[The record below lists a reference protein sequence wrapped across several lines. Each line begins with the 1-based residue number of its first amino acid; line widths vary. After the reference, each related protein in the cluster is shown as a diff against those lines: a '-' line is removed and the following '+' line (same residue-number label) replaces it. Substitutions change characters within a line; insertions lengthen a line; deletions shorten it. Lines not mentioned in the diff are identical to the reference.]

1 MVDGDWS
8 VDRATGNIR
17 YIGDGHLGASPSYAT
32 VIQFHRWLQDKADD
46 ASAVGNDELDITD
59 INPSAR
65 STDNYITL
73 LGSYNIDD
81 ASAQHLYDGSIVQGT
96 GGTEVIYDGIV
107 NFGNAGVA
115 IMIHQ
120 DGAVL
125 GNGTAWWNSLG
136 GLNADANQGI
146 SHRFMIKVR
155 DAGSDIDGRRLIG
168 LCRTLDDSNQNTYGE
183 FTINGSSRGNNV
195 LALSDS
201 ADLNNT
207 NTATTIS
214 GWDRFANLT
223 PGYDEQDIDLNG
235 TQEQYYS
242 EWSFSE
248 AGSTPASTT
257 INDLYEYTK
266 WLTRDGSAETLY
278 GLSGELFRGI
288 THEITHGAVTGGNTE
303 FEEGSSITFSNGAVG
318 QVLAFDTTSGT
329 KTWIQLLSGV
339 APAASDTMTQ
349 SADSATVSAVTARAL
364 NYPFIGTSTGS
375 AIIGAYG
382 VGFKS
387 TDLQASDQITQLT
400 GAQVP
405 VPNNVTFS
413 VTGLVA
419 GEDRVLVGPWDGV
432 ATDASGNAEI
442 DYNQFTVK
450 DTLSTDNVA
459 SITVTGDSLPTDTP
473 ASGTIR
479 VQDDAG
485 YYRRLKYSSYDS
497 ATGVFTIDSTY
508 HGSLDTDNP
517 TNQTEDDF
525 SGTNASSGNNLFI
538 SYIDDIAS
546 GTSLSVGVVYLADRD
561 LVVKVRDGGA
571 SPIKEFIQTG
581 QIKTTNQSVAAIR
594 TTDA

>member
-1 MVDGDWS
+1 MAMVDADWS

-32 VIQFHRWLQDKADD
+32 VIEFHRWLQDKADD
-46 ASAVGNDELDITD
+46 ASAIGNDELDITD

-65 STDNYITL
+65 STDNFITL
-73 LGSYNIDD
+73 LGVYNIDD
-81 ASAQHLYDGSIVQGT
+81 GSSQHLYDGSIVQGS

-115 IMIHQ
+115 IMLHQ
-120 DGAVL
+120 NGSVL

-155 DAGSDIDGRRLIG
+155 DTGSDIDGRRLIG
-168 LCRTLDDSNQNTYGE
+168 LCRTLDDTNQNTYSE
-183 FTINGSSRGNNV
+183 FSINGSSRGNNV

-201 ADLNNT
+201 NDLNNT
-207 NTATTIS
+207 NNATAIAS
-214 GWDRFANLT
+214 WDRFANLT
-223 PGYDEQDIDLNG
+223 EGYDEQDIDLNSIAEG
-235 TQEQYYS
+235 YYS

-266 WLTRDGSAETLY
+266 YLTRDGSGETLY

-288 THEITHGAVTGGNTE
+288 THQITYTALAGGTFADSLSVTFG
-303 FEEGSSITFSNGAVG
+303 NGATA
-318 QVLAFDTTSGT
+318 QILADDGTDTM
-329 KTWIQLLSGV
+329 WVQLLTGV
-339 APAASDTMTQ
+339 APANSDSITQGGVTAS
-349 SADSATVSAVTARAL
+349 VNVVTARAL

-382 VGFKS
+382 VGFKA

-400 GAQVP
+400 GAQVT

-432 ATDASGNAEI
+432 STDASGNAEI

-450 DTLSTDNVA
+450 TTLSTDNVA
-459 SITVTGDSLPTDTP
+459 TITVTGDSLPTDTP

-497 ATGVFTIDSTY
+497 GTGVFTIDSTY
-508 HGSLDTDNP
+508 HGSLDSDNP

-525 SGTNASSGNNLFI
+525 SGTNATAGNNLFI
-538 SYIDDIAS
+538 SYIDDIAAGS
-546 GTSLSVGVVYLADRD
+546 SLSVGVVYLSDRD

-594 TTDA
+594 TTDV